1 MRIVFVTDLH
11 GSTEFLGPLIDREAP
26 GADLL
31 LLGGDLTNFEGAPR
45 ARAVV
50 NPLRRAFPR
59 VLAVPGNVDRPE
71 VLDWLVAEGLSLHG
85 AGLVLDGVGLSGC
98 GGSNHTPLHSPTE
111 FDEDTLAA
119 LLAQGAEA
127 ARLGSPWLLVTH
139 VPPADTITD
148 RMFAGKHVGSP
159 ALRAFLEAGGPA
171 LCLCGHIH
179 EGVGLDRVGAVQVCN
194 PGALTSLRYAVI
206 HVDPIA
212 ATARP
217 ELRTLDVPRALRA
230 RAGARMIARKVWGY
244 ARHRLG
250 Q

>member
-11 GSTEFLGPLIDREAP
+11 GSTEYLESLIAREAP

-31 LLGGDLTNFEGAPR
+31 LLGGDLTNFEGVDR
-45 ARAVV
+45 ARQVV
-50 NPLRRAFPR
+50 EPLRRAFGR

-71 VLDWLVAEGLSLHG
+71 VLDWLISEGLSLHG
-85 AGLVLDGVGLSGC
+85 EGVVIDGVGFSGC

-111 FDEDTLAA
+111 FDEDAIGR
-119 LLAQGAEA
+119 LLAQGATT
-127 ARLGSPWLLVTH
+127 ARQGEPWILVTH

-159 ALRAFLEAGGPA
+159 ALRAFLEAGGPT

-179 EGVGLDRVGAVQVCN
+179 EGVGLDRVGSVQVCN

-206 HVDPIA
+206 HVDGGSA
-212 ATARP
+212 GA
-217 ELRTLDVPRALRA
+217 ELRTLDVPRTLRV

-250 Q
+250 R